1 MNILIEKDP
10 SNLVAKSV
18 TATEREAWAVDF
30 TIYDVNADGSRGDAY
45 GPTRTRQEE
54 GPLYVD
60 SLDAIRVGPDGD
72 QRSTILTAQ
81 QVAAVT
87 AKQAERQYAGAT
99 LCDWQASGGALTT
112 TGSTGTGFAFALDTT
127 VTLFGKPTAKCTFPS
142 DASAQTF
149 IGIWTPT
156 NPIRL
161 RDVKVI
167 HIPILFTSNYNAGG
181 VGNPLQVWL
190 QTSSGK
196 SIRIGL
202 TFANSTTNPALG
214 SAGVWH
220 TYSIAR
226 GAACIS
232 GTGTMTDLDTASE
245 TITSVRIVQA
255 TTGATANTNPVW
267 VGEIRAD
274 CKRTP
279 GRVTIC
285 MDGEYSSQYS
295 IIHPLLAGAGLRASL
310 AITNSDIGTTGRM
323 TAAQISEMY
332 AYGHECIHH
341 TYDASKANGY
351 VNSAD
356 WPTALTI
363 SEDVRAQWAYFA
375 AQGWTRGIGFG
386 VWGFTQAFESG
397 QTQARQQLV
406 RDGLRNGGLVAVRRS
421 VPYNEANKHLQCT
434 TRMPV
439 DPLVVA
445 GCLQISADSTDA
457 NFIAA
462 VDAAE
467 STGQWAIITL
477 HRAVVSAP
485 GALEILS
492 SALASGV
499 SHLAS
504 RVAAGGVVC
513 QPFGEVYSDI
523 YGDRT

>member
-1 MNILIEKDP
+1 M
-10 SNLVAKSV
+10 
-18 TATEREAWAVDF
+18 
-30 TIYDVNADGSRGDAY
+30 TI
-45 GPTRTRQEE
+45 
-54 GPLYVD
+54 
-60 SLDAIRVGPDGD
+60 GD
-72 QRSTILTAQ
+72 QYRAITPRDQLIFDSTGAVVGIRSGQSSGAELRFGLTAS
-81 QVAAVT
+81 QVAAVV
-87 AKQAERQYAGAT
+87 AKQAERQYAGAS
-99 LCDWQASGGALTT
+99 LCDWQASGGSMST

-149 IGIWTPT
+149 IGIWTPS

-167 HIPILFTSNYNAGG
+167 HIPIRYTSSNSAGG
-181 VGNPLQVWL
+181 VGNPFQVWL
-190 QTSSGK
+190 NTSSGK
-196 SIRIGL
+196 SIRVGL
-202 TFANSTTNPALG
+202 TWANSTTNPACG
-214 SAGVWH
+214 SALTWH

-267 VGEIRAD
+267 VGEITAD

-295 IIHPLLAGAGLRASL
+295 IIHPLLAAAGIKASL
-310 AITNSDIGTTGRM
+310 AITNSDIGGVGRM
-323 TAAQISEMY
+323 TAAQLDELY

-341 TYDASKANGY
+341 TYDATKSNGY
-351 VNSAD
+351 VNATD

-363 SEDVRAQWAYFA
+363 SEDIRLQWDYFRTR
-375 AQGWTRGIGFG
+375 GWTRGIGFG
-386 VWGFTQAFESG
+386 VWGFAQAFESA
-397 QTQARQQLV
+397 QTVARQQLV
-406 RDGLRNGGLVAVRRS
+406 RDGLRNGGLTAVRRS
-421 VPYNEANKHLQCT
+421 VPYNESNKHLQCI

-439 DPLVVA
+439 DPLVIL
-445 GCLQISADSTDA
+445 GCLQVTSVNTAADLQ
-457 NFIAA
+457 AA

-467 STGQWAIITL
+467 QTGQWAIITL
-477 HRAVVSAP
+477 HRAVASAP
-485 GALEILS
+485 GALEILTS
-492 SALASGV
+492 ELTTGIAYLAG
-499 SHLAS
+499 

-513 QPFGEVYSDI
+513 QPFGEAYSDMF
-523 YGDRT
+523 GDRT